1 MSIRILEDRFEL
13 KEELSRTDVTTVYL
27 GCDRQHFDR
36 PQCVVTGIHYRQA
49 TMRHRLERE
58 AQVLE
63 RLGRSPQV
71 PRLLAY
77 SHEALHE
84 TPDEAPGET
93 PHETPRETAEQ
104 SASLDGQPPDNRPK
118 NVFYVVQEHLIGHP
132 ISHEI
137 AQGKH
142 LSESYVNKLLQD
154 VLVALSFIHNQ
165 GIVHQNLHPEHLIR
179 QDFDGQVFLTQ
190 FGSLSRLARSEIDES
205 GNLHIVQP
213 VIPHPYLAPEQLK
226 PDYERTP
233 QPASDLYALGLIAI
247 EALTGQPH
255 YHFSYDPH
263 LGLRWREDIDVSLP
277 LAEFIDRLVRQD
289 WRDRFSDAQAAL
301 DMIRLVSDRFQVA
314 HNSRIP
320 TMLAAPGGRVQVR
333 SHSGGSSGFR
343 TSFARPHITRS
354 STAYPRQSR
363 AATPTNPYLLKIFIG
378 SLAVIIALGVGVKAY
393 QWGQHR
399 LTQIPQSWED
409 WKTPESTYEEAKRSD
424 LTEVLD
430 DGSILL
436 RPAAATAFWNMVLA
450 ASDDGVTLHPLAG
463 YRSLSDLEADAKD
476 KDGVGASAEFETSV
490 ATLQND
496 YATGYALDIGGAE
509 ARTDWSFEFAQTDAY
524 RWLDSNAQSYGFEL
538 SRSGD
543 GEAADAATEPWHWRY
558 VDNEHS
564 QKVFKPNALSSVP
577 SYSSSYSSYPTY
589 GSEQEAEPVS
599 EPVSEPASP

>member
-13 KEELSRTDVTTVYL
+13 EEELSQTDVTTVYL

-49 TMRHRLERE
+49 AMRHRLERE

-77 SHEALHE
+77 SHETLNENLA
-84 TPDEAPGET
+84 
-93 PHETPRETAEQ
+93 Q
-104 SASLDGQPPDNRPK
+104 SASLNGQPADNRPK

-137 AQGKH
+137 TQGKH
-142 LSESYVNKLLQD
+142 LSESYVHKLLQD
-154 VLVALSFIHNQ
+154 ELVALSFIHNQ

-190 FGSLSRLARSEIDES
+190 FGALSRLARSEIDDA
-205 GNLHIVQP
+205 GNLRIAQP

-226 PDYERTP
+226 SDYERTP

-247 EALTGQPH
+247 AALTGQPH

-289 WRDRFSDAQAAL
+289 WRDRFSDAQTAL

-320 TMLAAPGGRVQVR
+320 TILAAPGGRGVQVR
-333 SHSGGSSGFR
+333 SLSGGSGGFR
-343 TSFARPHITRS
+343 GGFAGPRMTRS
-354 STAYPRQSR
+354 STSYPRQPR
-363 AATPTNPYLLKIFIG
+363 ATAPTNPYLLKIFIG

-399 LTQIPQSWED
+399 LTLIPQSWEN
-409 WKTPESTYEEAKRSD
+409 WQIPESTYEEAKPSD

-450 ASDDGVTLHPLAG
+450 ASDEGIMLHPLAG
-463 YRSLSDLEADAKD
+463 YRSLSDLEADAKSE
-476 KDGVGASAEFETSV
+476 DGVAASAEFETSV

-509 ARTDWSFEFAQTDAY
+509 ERTDWSFEFAQTDAY
-524 RWLDSNAQSYGFEL
+524 RWLESNAESYGFEL

-543 GEAADAATEPWHWRY
+543 GPAADAATEPWHWRY
-558 VDNEHS
+558 IDNEHS
-564 QKVFKPNALSSVP
+564 QKVFEPNALNLVAP
-577 SYSSSYSSYPTY
+577 HSSSYPSY
-589 GSEQEAEPVS
+589 GSEQGGEPVS
-599 EPVSEPASP
+599 P